1 MLPYGTIHHTYIHAY
16 WSWPMLMRA
25 KAPRTARAFGRLRDT
40 ARGVGRRVKSGACT
54 RSRILMSRRR
64 AAA

>member
-16 WSWPMLMRA
+16 WSFPMLMRA
-25 KAPRTARAFGRLRDT
+25 KAPRTARVFGRLRIAAQGTGDRMRRK
-40 ARGVGRRVKSGACT
+40 ART
-54 RSRILMSRRR
+54 LRRR